1 VTGSQRF
8 FLRLR
13 QRALRLYEFALCGM
27 LLGIA
32 SGVGISVA
40 SAEPDGDS
48 VQCGNIQSSTVVI
61 SR

>member
-1 VTGSQRF
+1 MTDTQRLL
-8 FLRLR
+8 LRLR
-13 QRALRLYEFALCGM
+13 QRALRLYELVLCGM